1 MSITH
6 FQFASRLRGSFA
18 GVLEQQCREVS
29 SKHQRLGRWG
39 VRESQDHWWSLVTSP
54 GSLHVAIGCLVSVIV
69 HSFRYKNLA
78 RTRLKKVLPW
88 EGVCPPSYL
97 HCASPWRFL
106 WVWIQM
112 SGPRLLMLVIS
123 SNEPSKKYWGARFWP
138 SSSSFSANSQWNL
151 WAMGKPSHLAMH
163 SHHPCLMQDIRHFI
177 QRLKQKNPNPASWQP
192 LPFITVG

>member
-97 HCASPWRFL
+97 HCASPCVFYGCGSKCRAPGYSCWLFL
-106 WVWIQM
+106 VMNRPRNIGVPDFDRVPAVSAPILSGTYEQWGNHHILQCIAIIHAWCRTSDTSSRGWSKRIQIQHLG
-112 SGPRLLMLVIS
+112 SHY
-123 SNEPSKKYWGARFWP
+123 PS
-138 SSSSFSANSQWNL
+138 
-151 WAMGKPSHLAMH
+151 
-163 SHHPCLMQDIRHFI
+163 
-177 QRLKQKNPNPASWQP
+177 
-192 LPFITVG
+192 